1 VRDDLLKCISN
12 NELINRKEI
21 KMKKIPFILLLAAT
35 QKEGKQIKI
44 LIVLFLIISLCIN
57 TKGQVSGS
65 SHLQFSISRLDSIDK
80 LMENKV
86 RSNSLAGVEYLIAN
100 KSEIIHHQTIG
111 YRDIEKHDT
120 LKKNSLFRISSATK
134 PFTAVAVLILIDRGL
149 VFLNDPISKYIPE
162 FRDMKVLSKDS
173 SQKFINVKREITIYD
188 LLTYQS
194 GIDFIREYYM
204 KAGIFN
210 PKIKSTLK
218 ENVLKISGMPL
229 THQPGEGFQYGIASE
244 VLAYL
249 VELVSKTQ
257 FNVFLRQN
265 LFSPLEMYDTDYYVP
280 DNKRNRFV
288 SSYTFNE
295 KEGKLQLDESAED
308 SKYIK
313 EITFFSGGGGIV
325 STPTD
330 YLIFARM
337 LLNKGIWKDKR
348 ILSERSVALMT
359 SNHLPDWLLGTDPS
373 ISNRGWGMGVWVAN
387 GNTTNIFPKGT
398 YGKEGGNYTTLFWVD
413 KRNELIGIIFLQ
425 TNESFSVI
433 PDFIEMVYSEK

>member
-1 VRDDLLKCISN
+1 
-12 NELINRKEI
+12 
-21 KMKKIPFILLLAAT
+21 MKKNLFLLL
-35 QKEGKQIKI
+35 II
-44 LIVLFLIISLCIN
+44 FLCLK
-57 TKGQVSGS
+57 TEGQVSDS
-65 SHLQFSISRLDSIDK
+65 PHLQFSISKLDSIDK

-100 KSEIIHHQTIG
+100 KSEIIHHQAIG

-120 LKKNSLFRISSATK
+120 LQKNSLFRISSATK
-134 PFTAVAVLILIDRGL
+134 PFTAVAVLMLIDKGL
-149 VFLNDPISKYIPE
+149 VSLSDPISKYIPE
-162 FRDMKVLSKDS
+162 FRDIKVLSKDS
-173 SQKFINVKREITIYD
+173 SQKYISAKREITIYD

-210 PKIKSTLK
+210 PKIKTTLK
-218 ENVLKISGMPL
+218 ENVLKISAMPL

-249 VELVSKTQ
+249 VEVVSKTQ
-257 FNVFLRQN
+257 FNEFLKQN

-280 DNKRNRFV
+280 ENKRNRFV

-295 KEGKLQLDESAED
+295 KEKKLQLEESAED
-308 SKYIK
+308 SKHVK

-330 YLIFARM
+330 YLKFARM
-337 LLNKGIWKDKR
+337 LLNKDMWKDKR
-348 ILSERSVALMT
+348 ILSEKSVELMT
-359 SNHLPDWLLGTDPS
+359 SNHLPDWLVGTEPS

-387 GNTTNIFPKGT
+387 GNTKNIFPKGT

-413 KRNELIGIIFLQ
+413 KRNELKGIIFLQ

-433 PDFIEMVYSEK
+433 PDFIKMVYNEK